1 MFETIA
7 DRLITTIISI
17 GSLVFPFIESIEPI
31 FTDVQFKV
39 VGNSLYLSTTLENC
53 YTEELDKVISS
64 GQPVVV
70 RFEAELF
77 NDKVKKPVLKQEF
90 FRSVRYNLLDKQYEV
105 YLSEKDTRLLLQD
118 IDRVHQN
125 LTTLKEVK
133 IIDSS
138 NLKGGQQYYIRL
150 TAALDNITFVGGE
163 SELDLMLFWNNRR
176 PAINTSR
183 FNSTIFIR

>member
-1 MFETIA
+1 
-7 DRLITTIISI
+7 
-17 GSLVFPFIESIEPI
+17 
-31 FTDVQFKV
+31 
-39 VGNSLYLSTTLENC
+39 
-53 YTEELDKVISS
+53 
-64 GQPVVV
+64 
-70 RFEAELF
+70 
-77 NDKVKKPVLKQEF
+77 
-90 FRSVRYNLLDKQYEV
+90 
-105 YLSEKDTRLLLQD
+105 LSEKDTRLLLQD